1 MPGDIPD
8 IINLAR
14 EEKYTNQQTKIIPL
28 KLTF

>member
-8 IINLAR
+8 IINLAL